1 MYLFVYA
8 QVREGMREEYGC
20 RGNKEERGRERTRMR
35 NVNRLDKSVRWK
47 SETAQLDRA
56 SDQRIFAWRQC
67 KYNHRSTS
75 GTISALVA
83 FNPAV
88 PFNPIH

>member
-1 MYLFVYA
+1 LLADLYLFVYA

-20 RGNKEERGRERTRMR
+20 RGNKEERGRERRRIR

-56 SDQRIFAWRQC
+56 SDQRIFAC
-67 KYNHRSTS
+67 SVVVVMERS
-75 GTISALVA
+75 V
-83 FNPAV
+83 V
-88 PFNPIH
+88 VVMVVWWW